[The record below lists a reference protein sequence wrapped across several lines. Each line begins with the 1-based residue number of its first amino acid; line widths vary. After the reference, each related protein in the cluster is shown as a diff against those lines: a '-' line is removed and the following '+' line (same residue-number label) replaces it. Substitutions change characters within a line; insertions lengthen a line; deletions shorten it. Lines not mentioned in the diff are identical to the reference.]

1 VVHDDEAESA
11 SNAYLLSLVLLMA
24 GAPLPILN
32 LLASV
37 IFFLSARRSA
47 PFVRWHCTQALLGQ
61 LCLIPIN
68 STFMWMTIRLV
79 LGYREVDNFYIG
91 WGIVMV
97 TLNAAELIGSIY
109 AAIKVRQGKDVR
121 WWSLA
126 PLTDAVLGRQSWGKA
141 FVGPLLGALVIAA
154 AIAGLARVPW
164 IDALHV
170 EKAQGKLEAKLDDLV
185 KSALEVDDDQI
196 RDTQLQKTLQ
206 SIVSRICD
214 ANDLKCDG
222 RKFHLINTRE
232 INAAA
237 LPAGHVVINAGL
249 VLASP
254 NAEALAGVL
263 AHEIAHSERGH
274 LQRRI
279 LQEIGLSVLLGAGSD
294 QSSAIF
300 RQMIGLSYSRSMESE
315 ADRTAVDW
323 LIEADIN
330 PTAFADFLATM
341 SDGGDTLLVAM
352 ARSHPGSEERAVEIL
367 DRVPKD
373 RKDWKPVLADQE
385 WEQFRQ
391 NVSKAVTTP
400 KE

>member
-1 VVHDDEAESA
+1 MVHDDEAESA
-11 SNAYLLSLVLLMA
+11 SNSYLLSLVLLMA

-68 STFMWMTIRLV
+68 STFMWMTIGLL
-79 LGYREVDNFYIG
+79 LGYREIDNFYIG
-91 WGIVMV
+91 WGIAMA
-97 TLNAAELIGSIY
+97 TLNVAELIGSIY
-109 AAIKVRQGKDVR
+109 AAVKVRQGKDVR

-141 FVGPLLGALVIAA
+141 FIGPLVGVVVIAG
-154 AIAGLARVPW
+154 AIAALSRVPW
-164 IDALHV
+164 METLRV
-170 EKAQGKLEAKLDDLV
+170 EKAQGQLEAKLDDLV
-185 KSALEVDDDQI
+185 KSALEADDEQI
-196 RDTQLQKTLQ
+196 RDAALQKTMQ
-206 SIVSRICD
+206 SMVSRICD
-214 ANDLKCDG
+214 ANELKCDG
-222 RKFHLINTRE
+222 RKFHLMNTME
-232 INAAA
+232 VNAAA
-237 LPAGHVVINAGL
+237 LPAGHVIVNAGL

-323 LIEADIN
+323 LLEADIN
-330 PTAFADFLATM
+330 PTSFGDFLATM
-341 SDGGDTLLVAM
+341 GDGGDTLLAEM
-352 ARSHPGSEERAVEIL
+352 ARSHPGSEERAVDIL
-367 DRVPKD
+367 ERIPKG
-373 RKDWKPVLADQE
+373 RKDWKPVLTAQE

-391 NVSKAVTTP
+391 TVSKAVTTP
-400 KE
+400 E